1 MPAHIVFNM
10 FGLYMFGSTLEHFW
24 GGKRFLFFY
33 ISCGVG
39 AALLHM
45 GIDYYYIQKILVDN
59 ELNLSLN
66 QLRILG
72 TFSLDFTTTYGDI
85 NNFLIEKNIINSNA
99 TEEVLEPYVDIISK
113 INGKAVGASGALYGV
128 MVAYAFMFPNAEMM
142 LIFIPFPIKAK
153 YFVPLLVLYDF
164 VSGITGSSILG
175 GGGIAHFAH
184 VGGAITGF
192 MIMYMWRNKK
202 FNFKRWN

>member
-1 MPAHIVFNM
+1 MMTPITPMVKHLIIINIIFFVGSNFIVPNDAAYQFFSLYFPISDNFYFWQVFTHMFMHAKINIMPAHIVFNM

-85 NNFLIEKNIINSNA
+85 NNFLIEKN
-99 TEEVLEPYVDIISK
+99 T
-113 INGKAVGASGALYGV
+113 
-128 MVAYAFMFPNAEMM
+128 F
-142 LIFIPFPIKAK
+142 
-153 YFVPLLVLYDF
+153 
-164 VSGITGSSILG
+164 
-175 GGGIAHFAH
+175 
-184 VGGAITGF
+184 
-192 MIMYMWRNKK
+192 
-202 FNFKRWN
+202 